1 MAQAHP
7 TPAAHDAGHDL
18 KDIAARLL
26 AFGSALVFDSQGR
39 TGALQ
44 SNIKPL
50 SLDMRIAGPAFTCV
64 CEPGDNL
71 TLHAALKM
79 ARPGDVLVCDAQ
91 GATEQGMFGD
101 VMASCARGRGLAG
114 LVTDGGVR
122 DRSTIIEVGLPVFA
136 GNVCMKGTVK
146 EVLGPINTPVTLGGV
161 EVRPG
166 DLVIGDADGVVV
178 VAAARA
184 AEVLEACQARAAR
197 EASLIAALKDGKTP
211 WELNN
216 LSAFLAAKGVAV
228 DF

>member
-1 MAQAHP
+1 MASTQPSPTGDATPQAL
-7 TPAAHDAGHDL
+7 AAA
-18 KDIAARLL
+18 LL
-26 AFGSALVFDSQGR
+26 AFGSAVVFDSQGR

-50 SLDMRIAGPAFTCV
+50 ALGMRIAGPAFTCV

-79 ARPGDVLVCDAQ
+79 AQPGDVLVCDAQ

-101 VMASCARGRGLAG
+101 VMASCGKGRGLAG

-122 DRSTIIEVGLPVFA
+122 DRLTIIEVGLPVFA

-146 EVLGPINTPVTLGGV
+146 EVLGPLQAPITLGGV

-166 DLVIGDADGVVV
+166 DLVIGDDDGVVV
-178 VAAARA
+178 VPADRAAAVLA
-184 AEVLEACQARAAR
+184 ACHARATQ
-197 EASLIAALKDGKTP
+197 EAATIAALGAGTTP
-211 WELNN
+211 WDLNN
-216 LSAFLAAKGVAV
+216 LSGFLAAKGVAV